1 MYIIFR
7 ETPKK
12 PARCELIGNKW
23 MIENITDKQEI
34 TAELNQTIYVVG
46 CIGAQ
51 IVIHKKC
58 KNLIVDGCKKTV
70 VVFDKCMSSVEVV
83 NCK

>member
-1 MYIIFR
+1 
-7 ETPKK
+7 
-12 PARCELIGNKW
+12 
-23 MIENITDKQEI
+23 MIENITETKEI
-34 TAELNQTIYVVG
+34 TAELNQTVYVVG
-46 CIGAQ
+46 CIGAT

-83 NCK
+83 NCKYVMMMMMMMMMKYLCFA